1 MSFINKHFEAQL
13 NNNNNDLASN
23 SNEEYEEIFPMA
35 DELLDEEVF
44 LPQNE
49 ENIFTVGPSQIQTV
63 SVAPEPVFNGEVVEC
78 VDFPKIIENYKK
90 EKVIKEHVKNIF
102 YDEAIEIAESI
113 FFFGKKLNI

>member
-1 MSFINKHFEAQL
+1 
-13 NNNNNDLASN
+13 
-23 SNEEYEEIFPMA
+23 MA

-49 ENIFTVGPSQIQTV
+49 ENIFTVGPSQTV

-78 VDFPKIIENYKK
+78 VANIPNIIENYKK

-102 YDEAIEIAESI
+102 YDEAIEIAESK
-113 FFFGKKLNI
+113 FYF